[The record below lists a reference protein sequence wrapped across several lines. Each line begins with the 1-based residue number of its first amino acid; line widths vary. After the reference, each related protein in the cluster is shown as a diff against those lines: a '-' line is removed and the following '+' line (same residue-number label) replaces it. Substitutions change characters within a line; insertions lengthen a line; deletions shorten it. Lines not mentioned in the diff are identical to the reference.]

1 MAFNYFS
8 PPYFGVG
15 DISIIEESID
25 IEVTADEFE
34 IDININ
40 EEDILIDMECE

>member
-25 IEVTADEFE
+25 IEVDADGLE
-34 IDININ
+34 IAVNVSEDEITVDI
-40 EEDILIDMECE
+40 EVE